1 MKVVDGVYTGFVIMD
16 EKDILEL
23 RHMIKNYKPISKN
36 DIAFLLQKLEKKGKK
51 HLIPFFE
58 EHIIEKD
65 IHQNPQVSTTLP
77 KKKKTKAIETYQ
89 KTSERGNQFAL
100 SVFSLISG

>member
-51 HLIPFFE
+51 HFRKQARGETIRVERLFSYFGIEWYDNTGSPIYINE
-58 EHIIEKD
+58 EGLYQFK
-65 IHQNPQVSTTLP
+65 LP
-77 KKKKTKAIETYQ
+77 YCFYHNI
-89 KTSERGNQFAL
+89 
-100 SVFSLISG
+100 